1 MSCSINIINRM
12 NESGPG
18 RPSGVVEG
26 KERWKGLYSGCGVTF
41 GNSWKYSSTAM
52 HQRKAQ
58 WVPQKIF
65 KVKVFD
71 NVGLEERL

>member
-1 MSCSINIINRM
+1 M
-12 NESGPG
+12 
-18 RPSGVVEG
+18 EG
-26 KERWKGLYSGCGVTF
+26 FIFWVWCDF